1 MWFSWV
7 RAIDCVRV
15 CVYVTVEPSGHQNL
29 GVAQHLEWMLRA
41 IDVADV
47 CLFCFS
53 FLFSLIFRS
62 FSAAYRTYETAITR
76 VWHYSW
82 NEWYGARKRW
92 RMKEYTLFQRH
103 KCMCAC
109 VSERAAI
116 DWFSCTTAICM
127 KWAIIHHQATS
138 VMRDTH
144 ITILRQNDMSS
155 FFFCSL
161 STKFFSSAFTQKH

>member
-1 MWFSWV
+1 MWFSLVW
-7 RAIDCVRV
+7 ANDCDCMCICDSWTER
-15 CVYVTVEPSGHQNL
+15 PSEFGRGTTSRMNAESYQCC
-29 GVAQHLEWMLRA
+29 R
-41 IDVADV
+41 
-47 CLFCFS
+47 CLLVLL
-53 FLFSLIFRS
+53 LFSLIFRS
-62 FSAAYRTYETAITR
+62 FSAAYETYETAITR

-92 RMKEYTLFQRH
+92 RMKEYTLFERH

-155 FFFCSL
+155 FFSALYRL
-161 STKFFSSAFTQKH
+161 SFFSSVFTQKH